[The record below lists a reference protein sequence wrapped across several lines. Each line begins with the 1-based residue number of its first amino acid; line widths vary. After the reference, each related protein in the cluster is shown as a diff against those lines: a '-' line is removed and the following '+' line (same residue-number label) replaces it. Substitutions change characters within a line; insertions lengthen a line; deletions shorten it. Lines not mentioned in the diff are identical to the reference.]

1 MANFTKL
8 TWPIV
13 DKSAVC
19 ALQDIASAG
28 LLLLNGTFSNP
39 SIIPPQISFINY
51 NLVRSVSISSSN
63 NLSARTFVI
72 NGFQNNAPVTDTI
85 SGPNNNT
92 VYGTVY
98 FDVITSVHID
108 GPANAVTVGT
118 GDAGYLPLFVVSTG
132 TTTINYSLSITFPPT
147 GVTNINYSVFQTLD
161 QINTSF
167 LTFNSQLGN
176 LFPLTGLINQTSSQI
191 ASYQNITNFILLKVN
206 SSGTPLTDTFDF
218 VFLQT

>member
-1 MANFTKL
+1 MAIFTKL

-19 ALQDIASAG
+19 SLQDIASAG
-28 LLLLNGTFSNP
+28 LLLLNGTLSDP
-39 SIIPPQISFINY
+39 SIVPSQISFINY
-51 NLVRSVSISSSN
+51 NLIRSVSISSLN

-92 VYGTVY
+92 VYGTVH

-108 GPANAVTVGT
+108 GAANGVSVGT
-118 GDAGYLPLFVVSTG
+118 GDVGYLPLFVVNTG
-132 TTTINYSLSITFPPT
+132 TTTINYSLSIIFPPT
-147 GVTNINYSVFQTLD
+147 GVTNIDYSVFQTLD

-167 LTFNSQLGN
+167 LTFDSQLGN

-191 ASYQNITNFILLKVN
+191 ANYQNITNFILLKIN